1 MMKVECVQFA
11 KQYSKPVITTL
22 EKHLNVIC
30 VVEGNISILS
40 NIKNPLPSF
49 LCQCLDYRDGNVPLS
64 LMSQNS
70 KFNSTKQ
77 GVSFYITITDLLTD
91 LSPDEY

>member
-49 LCQCLDYRDGNVPLS
+49 LC
-64 LMSQNS
+64 
-70 KFNSTKQ
+70 
-77 GVSFYITITDLLTD
+77 
-91 LSPDEY
+91 